1 MIFTEE
7 QELFRQSVREFAE
20 TEIAPLV
27 PQILET
33 NTYPPELL
41 KKAGDLGILGAN
53 YPEEWGGGGLGRVE
67 TCIIFEE
74 ICKVCPGFALSIE
87 ILLVSGSHFKS
98 PLIRDKY
105 LPHLIAG
112 DYPLGSGAT
121 PPTGQAN
128 GAESALTFV
137 KTDGG
142 YIVNGTRLYA
152 TNHDSQ
158 VGYLYGPDEEGNT
171 RYGFWERDMP
181 GVEVPPSDK
190 KIGQTGNNGGTVIF
204 HDVFIPEEMTG
215 TTSVGDG
222 DTYYEV
228 YCGCSAEAV
237 GCAKG
242 LYAKA
247 EEFCRNRTHDGVPL
261 VQMTAVREKLA
272 ELKMKIIMAEALVY
286 DCASLDDAYNE
297 GGRTDDEL
305 GLRWRQT
312 AEACKVQVSE
322 LLAPVAFECLKL
334 HGGMGYH
341 DPMIWHFMGDQLNY
355 THMDI
360 TNEIHYGAMAALMG
374 L

>member
-7 QELFRQSVREFAE
+7 QELFRQSVRQFAE
-20 TEIAPLV
+20 NELAPLV

-41 KKAGDLGILGAN
+41 KKAGELGFLGLN

-67 TCIIFEE
+67 TCIYFEE
-74 ICKVCPGFALSIE
+74 ICKVCPGFALSTE

-98 PLIRDKY
+98 ADIRDKY
-105 LPHLIAG
+105 LPGLLAG
-112 DYPLGSGAT
+112 EYALGSGAT

-128 GAESALTFV
+128 GAESKLTFT
-137 KTDGG
+137 KTEGG
-142 YIVNGTRLYA
+142 YLVNGSRLYA
-152 TNHDSQ
+152 TNHDDK

-171 RYGFWERDMP
+171 RYGFWERDME
-181 GVEVPPSDK
+181 GVEVVPNDK
-190 KIGQTGNNGGTVIF
+190 KIGQAGNNGGTVIF
-204 HDVFIPEEMTG
+204 KDVFIPEEMTG

-242 LYAKA
+242 LYEKT
-247 EEFCRNRTHDGVPL
+247 EEFCKTRTHNFKPLTELSGVK
-261 VQMTAVREKLA
+261 EKLA
-272 ELKMKIIMAEALVY
+272 ELKMKIYMAEAMVY
-286 DCASLDDAYNE
+286 TCASLEDTYNAQ
-297 GGRTDDEL
+297 GRTDDAL
-305 GLRWRQT
+305 GQRWRET
-312 AEACKVQVSE
+312 AVATKVQVSE
-322 LLAPVAFECLKL
+322 LLAPVAYECIKL
-334 HGGMGYH
+334 HGGLGYH
-341 DPMIWHFMGDQLNY
+341 DPMVWHYLGDQLNY

-360 TNEIHYGAMAALMG
+360 TNEIHYGSMAALMG